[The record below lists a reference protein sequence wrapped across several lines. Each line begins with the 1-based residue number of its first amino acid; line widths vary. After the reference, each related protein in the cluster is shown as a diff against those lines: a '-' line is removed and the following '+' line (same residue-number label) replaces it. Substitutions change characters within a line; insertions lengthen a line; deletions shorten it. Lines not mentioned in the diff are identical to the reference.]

1 MSFMACVGEAER
13 GSKLLPP
20 PGAATAPA
28 CGPTIGETEADASLV
43 PDIFLIG
50 ETPKVTRV
58 IESQQGYS
66 AAILLQIAL
75 DPALEEYR
83 SIVKQ
88 AGYEILNED
97 YEGFEAEIYMRE
109 GADYVTLQLRE
120 TACEDETVAYLRV
133 IYEEAGG

>member
-1 MSFMACVGEAER
+1 MACTGETER
-13 GSKLLPP
+13 GSRLLPP
-20 PGAATAPA
+20 PEAATAPA
-28 CGPTIGETEADASLV
+28 CGPTIGETRANTSLV

-133 IYEEAGG
+133 IYEEVGG